1 MLLNH
6 PGTIHH
12 PGLQKNCLLALDAK
26 KVGDHWIKELRAT
39 VFIFISKFFVKL
51 EMKL

>member
-6 PGTIHH
+6 PGTIPH
-12 PGLQKNCLLALDAK
+12 PGLQNCLLALDAK

-39 VFIFISKFFVKL
+39 VFISKFFVKL